1 MTSRRATTAAR
12 RRAGPLLALVLVA
25 VSSVVMASAGAS
37 SPQPSAGS
45 AEAADRAPAAAPAQG
60 APAAQTAQPAQPVSV
75 PAAAAP
81 AQAVSRFVPVPPP
94 PPPPPEAD
102 TKASAPS
109 GPAANAQAPAAT
121 PAGEACDVGAAAG
134 HAQVLVVR
142 SAGTRATVRA
152 CSAAENGSYVTD
164 LGPFAGYVGSS
175 GVKSASA
182 KREGDG
188 ATPAGVYALRGGFG
202 LRANPGLPQGW
213 FRVDSADVWVDDP
226 ASSLY
231 NTHQRGTA
239 DGRWTSAEPLA
250 NAPAYNYAQVI
261 GYNEAARPGAGSAI
275 FLHVSTG
282 GPTAGCVS
290 LPTSALLDVMRWE
303 RPGAVIMIS

>member
-1 MTSRRATTAAR
+1 MLVVVVALTSAV
-12 RRAGPLLALVLVA
+12 LL
-25 VSSVVMASAGAS
+25 ASAGEPTS
-37 SPQPSAGS
+37 EPTS
-45 AEAADRAPAAAPAQG
+45 EPAAAPAATAHPATPV
-60 APAAQTAQPAQPVSV
+60 APAERAIVRAPMRTEPPAEP
-75 PAAAAP
+75 
-81 AQAVSRFVPVPPP
+81 VSRFVPVPPP
-94 PPPPPEAD
+94 APEAT
-102 TKASAPS
+102 TKPSPSPSA
-109 GPAANAQAPAAT
+109 GTTQAVSPGAK
-121 PAGEACDVGAAAG
+121 ACDVGPAAG
-134 HAQVLVVR
+134 HAQVLVFR
-142 SAGTRATVRA
+142 SSGTRASVRA
-152 CSAAENGSYVTD
+152 CSATAAGGYVTD
-164 LGPFAGYVGSS
+164 LGPFSGYVGRS
-175 GVKSASA
+175 GVTSAAA

-213 FRVDSADVWVDDP
+213 FVVDDADVWVDDP
-226 ASSLY
+226 ASPLY
-231 NTHQRGTA
+231 NTAQREPA
-239 DGRWTSAEPLA
+239 DGRWSSAEPLA